1 MNLWNDTLLYN
12 SKERERLT
20 SDIDADVVII
30 GGGFTGLWSAYYL
43 KALDSTLRI
52 VILESERIGFGAS
65 GRNGGWCSALY
76 PTSDGYE
83 EVRPHLLTSIDE
95 IGAFTHEH
103 APEVGF
109 VKSGTI
115 TVARNKAQLE
125 RIKNSA
131 AAHESYLPKG
141 PLFARIGMKGA
152 LGGLYSPDCAVIH
165 PGRLVRALAEHVEKL
180 GVVIYENTRAL
191 TIEPTLV
198 KSKDASV
205 RAATII
211 KATEVFSQN
220 PRSHAPIYSL
230 MVATEPL
237 SDEIWNE
244 IGLAH
249 RETFSQAL
257 HLVNYGQRTLDNRLA
272 VGGRGARYL
281 FGSRLPT
288 KHEMDHRVHQ
298 EIMEMV
304 RDWFPVLKKTK
315 FTHRW
320 GGAVSV
326 PRDWHPYITWDKASG
341 IARAGGYSG
350 DGVTLSHLSG
360 KTLAHLILERDHAI
374 TALPHVNWQNPMWE
388 LEPLRWL
395 GVNGSVLA
403 TDLADREEALTRRPS
418 LIAKALNS
426 FIRV

>member
-1 MNLWNDTLLYN
+1 MNLWDDTLFYEPE
-12 SKERERLT
+12 ERAHLA

-30 GGGFTGLWSAYYL
+30 GGGFTGLWSAFYL
-43 KALDSTLRI
+43 KQLDTTLRI
-52 VILESERIGFGAS
+52 VILEAERIGFGAS

-76 PTSDGYE
+76 PTTHGYS
-83 EVRPHLLTSIDE
+83 EVRPHLIESIDE
-95 IGAFTHEH
+95 IGAFAHAH

-125 RIKNSA
+125 RIKGSV

-141 PLFARIGMKGA
+141 PLFSRIGMKGA
-152 LGGLYSPDCAVIH
+152 LGALYTPDCAVIH
-165 PGRLVRALAEHVEKL
+165 PGRLVRALAEYVEKL
-180 GVVIYENTRAL
+180 GVIIYESTRAL
-191 TIEPTLV
+191 TIEPKLV

-205 RAATII
+205 RATSII

-237 SDEIWNE
+237 SDEIWSE

-249 RETFSQAL
+249 RETFAEAL
-257 HLVNYGQRTLDNRLA
+257 HLVNYGQRTIDNRLA

-281 FGSRLPT
+281 FGSRLRA

-298 EIMEMV
+298 EIIELV
-304 RDWFPVLKKTK
+304 RDWFPILKRTK

-320 GGAVSV
+320 GGAVSI
-326 PRDWHPYITWDKASG
+326 PRDWHPYINWDKSSG

-350 DGVTLSHLSG
+350 DGVTLSHLAG
-360 KTLAHLILERDHAI
+360 KTLAHLILEREHPI
-374 TALPHVNWQNPMWE
+374 TKLPHVNWQNPRWE
-388 LEPLRWL
+388 AEPLRWL

>member
-1 MNLWNDTLLYN
+1 MNLWDDTLFYQL
-12 SKERERLT
+12 KERPSLAQ
-20 SDIDADVVII
+20 DIDADVVII

-43 KALDSTLRI
+43 KALDATLRV
-52 VILESERIGFGAS
+52 VILEGERIGFGAS

-76 PTSDGYE
+76 PTSHGYA
-83 EVRPHLLTSIDE
+83 EVRPYLLESIAE
-95 IGAFTHEH
+95 IGAFAHQH

-115 TVARNKAQLE
+115 TVARNKAQLA
-125 RIKNSA
+125 RIQESTA
-131 AAHESYLPKG
+131 PHETYLPKG
-141 PLFARIGMKGA
+141 ALYSRIGMKGA
-152 LGGLYSPDCAVIH
+152 LGGLYTPDCAVIH
-165 PGRLVRALAEHVEKL
+165 PGRLVRALAEYLEKA
-180 GVVIYENTRAL
+180 GVTIYEKTRVE
-191 TIEPTLV
+191 TIEPSLV
-198 KSKDASV
+198 KTTTSSV
-205 RAATII
+205 RATSII

-237 SDEIWNE
+237 SDEIWSE

-249 RETFSQAL
+249 RETFSEAL

-281 FGSRLPT
+281 FGSKLRA
-288 KHEMDHRVHQ
+288 KHEMEYRVHQ
-298 EIMEMV
+298 EITELV
-304 RDWFPVLKKTK
+304 RDWFPALKRSK

-320 GGAVSV
+320 GGAVSI
-326 PRDWHPYITWDKASG
+326 PRDWHPYITWDRTSG
-341 IARAGGYSG
+341 IGRAGGYSG

-360 KTLAHLILERDHAI
+360 KTLAHLILEREHPI
-374 TALPHVNWQNPMWE
+374 TKLPHVNWQNPLWE
-388 LEPLRWL
+388 PEPLRWL

-403 TDLADREEALTRRPS
+403 TDLADREETLTRRPS
-418 LIAKALNS
+418 VIAKTLNS